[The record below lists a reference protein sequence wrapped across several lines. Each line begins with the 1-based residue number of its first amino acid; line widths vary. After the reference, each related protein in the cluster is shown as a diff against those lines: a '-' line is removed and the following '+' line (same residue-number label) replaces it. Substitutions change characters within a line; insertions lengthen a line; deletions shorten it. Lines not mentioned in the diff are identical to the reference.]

1 MRKVRFTTKLV
12 GGGLVLLIAPLL
24 ALGIFSVNWSSK
36 AISDLE
42 KDQMVVLR
50 QVVADQINIMFDAQ
64 TSLLRNASTNDAV
77 IQDIVKLVAET
88 GVGDIAQARLS
99 IRTTVFHDK
108 NTYEIFFMT
117 DEKGKVIGDTSGGKY
132 EKTDLSIEE
141 YFKKAML
148 GEVVIGKALAS
159 GGGQSYVIVAGPL
172 KSTEKGVI
180 GVMVSGWKLNDL
192 TKKIGE
198 LKLGKTGYAF
208 VVDDRGMFVVHPDKG
223 ITMKT
228 NIRNV
233 KGMETLAKRM
243 LSSED
248 GVEECSLQGDDKI
261 VAFAPVQA
269 AKWSVGLVI
278 SKKELMGPIQKMRNI
293 IALAGV
299 FAVAIAASIILWITH
314 KGISNPINR
323 IVRHLNAGAEQ
334 VSSASAQISSA
345 SHMVANGASEQASGI
360 EETSSSLEEIA
371 SMTKQNAS
379 NAEEANGLMVEV
391 GGLITKGQES
401 MNRLSGAI
409 DEIKRSSDAT
419 SKIVKTIDA
428 IAFQTNLL
436 ALNAAVEAARAGDA
450 GKGFAVVAEEVRNL
464 AQRAS
469 EAARNTAA
477 LIEGSVKNAD
487 QGVSVSSE
495 TAKVLKEVTASAK
508 RVSDLISEIAAASKE
523 QSQGIEQVATTV
535 AQMNQVTQSTAANAE
550 ESASASEGLKAQ
562 VEQVD
567 GIIQELITIVGDSNA
582 AHNGD
587 GRVTDTARHVVRNLR
602 DTTAGLIR
610 NGWREV
616 DAQVTPSKK
625 EGKPENAV
633 EDEGTVYLSPKEVI
647 SFHKERERDENSPRL
662 SEK

>member
-1 MRKVRFTTKLV
+1 MGKVRLTTKLV
-12 GGGLVLLIAPLL
+12 GGSLVVLIVPLL
-24 ALGIFSVNWSSK
+24 ALGLFSVKWSSK
-36 AISDLE
+36 AINDLE
-42 KDQMVVLR
+42 KDQMVTLR
-50 QVVADQINIMFDAQ
+50 KVVADQVNIMFDGQ

-77 IQDIVKLVAET
+77 IQDIVKLAAET
-88 GVGDIAQARLS
+88 GVGDIAQAKLS

-132 EKTDLSIEE
+132 EKTDLSAEE
-141 YFKKAML
+141 YFKKAIL
-148 GEVVIGKALAS
+148 GEFVIGKVLVS
-159 GGGQSYVIVAGPL
+159 EGGGQSYIIVAGPL
-172 KSTEKGVI
+172 KWAEKGIV
-180 GVMVSGWKLNDL
+180 GVMVSGWKLNAL
-192 TKKIGE
+192 SNKIGD
-198 LKLGKTGYAF
+198 LKFGKTGYAF
-208 VVDDRGMFVVHPDKG
+208 VVDDRGMFIVHPDKG
-223 ITMKT
+223 MTMKT
-228 NIRNV
+228 NIRDV

-248 GVEECSLQGDDKI
+248 GVEECSFNGDDKI

-269 AKWSVGLVI
+269 AKWSVGLAI
-278 SKKELMGPIQKMRNI
+278 SKKELMGPIQKMRDI

-299 FAVAIAASIILWITH
+299 FTVAIAASIILWITH
-314 KGISNPINR
+314 KGINNPINR
-323 IVRHLNAGAEQ
+323 IVKNLNAGAEQ

-379 NAEEANGLMVEV
+379 NAEEANGLMAKV
-391 GGLITKGQES
+391 GGLITKGQEA

-419 SKIVKTIDA
+419 SKIVKTIDG

-450 GKGFAVVAEEVRNL
+450 GKGFAVVADEVRNL

-495 TAKVLKEVTASAK
+495 TAKALKEVTVSAK

-523 QSQGIEQVATTV
+523 QSQGIAQVATAV

-562 VEQVD
+562 AEQVD
-567 GIIQELITIVGDSNA
+567 GIIRELMTIVGGSNA

-587 GRVTDTARHVVRNLR
+587 GRVTDRGRHVMRSLR
-602 DTTAGLIR
+602 DTAAGLIR
-610 NGWREV
+610 NGSRKV
-616 DAQVTPSKK
+616 AVRVTPFKK

-633 EDEGTVYLSPKEVI
+633 EDESTAYLDPKEVI
-647 SFHKERERDENSPRL
+647 AFHKGKESDEEFP
-662 SEK
+662 KAF